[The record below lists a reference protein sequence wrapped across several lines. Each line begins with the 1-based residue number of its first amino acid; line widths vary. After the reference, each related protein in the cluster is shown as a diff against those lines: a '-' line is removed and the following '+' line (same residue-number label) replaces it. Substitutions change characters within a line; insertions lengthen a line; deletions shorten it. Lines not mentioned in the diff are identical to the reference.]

1 LVDACISPQADIAIQ
16 FCHVRFGPILLQKSA
31 FAKRGACQAGRRPF
45 SIGSSGFD
53 ASVQGR
59 NGYAA

>member
-1 LVDACISPQADIAIQ
+1 MAR
-16 FCHVRFGPILLQKSA
+16 HVGYVPILLQKSA